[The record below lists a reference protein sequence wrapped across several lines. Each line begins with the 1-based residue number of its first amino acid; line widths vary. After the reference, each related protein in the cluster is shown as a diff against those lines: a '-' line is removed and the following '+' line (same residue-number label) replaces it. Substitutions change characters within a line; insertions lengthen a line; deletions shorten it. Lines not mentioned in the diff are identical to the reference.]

1 MSVAGLRE
9 MKKRDKEARIRAA
22 ALELIRTRGYEATTT
37 AAIAERAG
45 IATGTL
51 FLYVK
56 NKEELLDFLFAGEIA
71 AVVDQAFAT
80 LPRRGDIVKRLVHLF
95 GSLLDYYYRDLPL
108 ARVLVAEAMLPRAQ
122 ARSLPLTMSF
132 LQRVGALIHQ
142 EQEEG
147 RLVGDA
153 YPVELAM
160 HAFTLYLGGVL
171 TVVNMMGS
179 AADARQTL
187 ERALEIHFRGLRPD
201 GKRRGRPQR
210 RRKP

>member
-1 MSVAGLRE
+1 MSAASLRE

-22 ALELIRTRGYEATTT
+22 ALELIRSRGYAATTT

-56 NKEELLDFLFAGEIA
+56 TKEELLDFLFAGEIA
-71 AVVDQAFAT
+71 GVVDEAFRS

-95 GSLLDYYYRDLPL
+95 GRLLDYYYRDVAL
-108 ARVLVAEAMLPRAQ
+108 ARILVGEAMLPRSS
-122 ARSLPLTMSF
+122 ARSLPLTVDF
-132 LQRVGALIHQ
+132 VQRMAALIHQ
-142 EQEEG
+142 EQEAG

-153 YPVELAM
+153 YPVELAL

-171 TVVNMMGS
+171 TVVNGMGS
-179 AADARQTL
+179 AADARRSL
-187 ERALEIHFRGLRPD
+187 ERALEIHFRGLRP
-201 GKRRGRPQR
+201 KRRKR
-210 RRKP
+210 R

>member
-1 MSVAGLRE
+1 MASLRE
-9 MKKRDKEARIRAA
+9 QKKRDKEARIRAA

-37 AAIAERAG
+37 AAVAERAG
-45 IATGTL
+45 IAAGTL

-71 AVVDQAFAT
+71 AVVDEAFAS
-80 LPRRGDIVKRLVHLF
+80 LPRRGDIVKRLSHLF
-95 GSLLDYYYRDLPL
+95 GRLLDYYYRDLPL
-108 ARVLVAEAMLPRAQ
+108 ARVLVAEALVPRNS
-122 ARSLPLTMSF
+122 ARSLPLTVEF
-132 LQRVGALIHQ
+132 LQRVAALIHE
-142 EQEEG
+142 EQEER

-171 TVVNMMGS
+171 TVVNAMGS

-187 ERALEIHFRGLRPD
+187 ERALEIHFRGLRPK
-201 GKRRGRPQR
+201 KRRPRA